1 MAELDITILNH
12 IGSQV
17 DLLSKQSE
25 FEKLKK
31 ELQHWY
37 DKKGEG
43 AIFRSKLRWTE
54 QGEKPTKYFFNLEA
68 KNFTLKTIV
77 ELKVSENKTVIE
89 DDEILKQI
97 ENFYRDLYTSQFS
110 GSQGKFD
117 NFVENVVLPQLSE
130 VDRNIL
136 EGELTVE
143 ECRQI
148 LKTFSNGK
156 SPGEDGF
163 TVEFYVQFFE
173 FLAPDLLASL
183 NAAYLHGE
191 MSVSQRRGVITLIPK
206 EDSSL
211 LELSNWRPITLL
223 NVDYKIASK
232 AIASRIK
239 NVLPTL
245 IHSDQ
250 SGFMK
255 DRFIGQNI
263 RLINDILEQT
273 ELQNIPGILL
283 QLDFHSRPQSP
294 RSFWPAAGIERLWE
308 QPFQACAIDADA
320 QWAG

>member
-1 MAELDITILNH
+1 M
-12 IGSQV
+12 
-17 DLLSKQSE
+17 
-25 FEKLKK
+25 
-31 ELQHWY
+31 QHWY

-43 AIFRSKLRWTE
+43 AISRSKLRWTE

-68 KNFTLKTIV
+68 KNFTKKAIV
-77 ELKVSENKTVIE
+77 ELKISDNKTVIK
-89 DDEILKQI
+89 DGEILRQI
-97 ENFYRDLYTSQFS
+97 EDFYRDLYTSQFS
-110 GSQGKFD
+110 GSEELFD
-117 NFVENVVLPQLSE
+117 NFVGNVVLPQLSE
-130 VDRNIL
+130 VDKNTL
-136 EGELTVE
+136 EGELTVK

-163 TVEFYVQFFE
+163 TVEIYVQFFE
-173 FLAPDLLASL
+173 LLAPDMLASL

-191 MSVSQRRGVITLIPK
+191 MSVSQRRGVITLITK
-206 EDSSL
+206 DDSNF
-211 LELSNWRPITLL
+211 LELSSWRLISLL

-263 RLINDILEQT
+263 TLINDILEQT
-273 ELQNIPGILL
+273 ELQNVPGILL
-283 QLDFHSRPQSP
+283 QLDFRKAFDTVEWPVIQQTLSKFN
-294 RSFWPAAGIERLWE
+294 FWP
-308 QPFQACAIDADA
+308 
-320 QWAG
+320 

>member
-1 MAELDITILNH
+1 MH
-12 IGSQV
+12 FVRYVQ
-17 DLLSKQSE
+17 
-25 FEKLKK
+25 
-31 ELQHWY
+31 
-37 DKKGEG
+37 
-43 AIFRSKLRWTE
+43 IFII
-54 QGEKPTKYFFNLEA
+54 
-68 KNFTLKTIV
+68 KN
-77 ELKVSENKTVIE
+77 N
-89 DDEILKQI
+89 D
-97 ENFYRDLYTSQFS
+97 N

-206 EDSSL
+206 DDSSL

-232 AIASRIK
+232 AIAS
-239 NVLPTL
+239 
-245 IHSDQ
+245 
-250 SGFMK
+250 
-255 DRFIGQNI
+255 
-263 RLINDILEQT
+263 
-273 ELQNIPGILL
+273 
-283 QLDFHSRPQSP
+283 
-294 RSFWPAAGIERLWE
+294 
-308 QPFQACAIDADA
+308 
-320 QWAG
+320 